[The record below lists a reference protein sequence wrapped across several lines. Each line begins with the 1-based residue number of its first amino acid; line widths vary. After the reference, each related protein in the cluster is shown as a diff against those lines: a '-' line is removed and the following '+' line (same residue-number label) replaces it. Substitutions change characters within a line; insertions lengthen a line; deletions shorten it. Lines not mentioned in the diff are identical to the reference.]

1 MQDNASCHTDE
12 TIQKQFEDHDKEFK
26 VLPGPPNSPDI
37 NSIEHLCWT
46 NKINPWRLHLSTY
59 VLVSDVPGHAQGSR
73 GVHASM
79 HQSCFGSTKGTYMI
93 IKQLGSHNYVV
104 RRIQIILVGAKWWY
118 TFYTTRFVFLTPP
131 LQNDKQRRRFGCAF
145 ALFLITLMK
154 LL

>member
-1 MQDNASCHTDE
+1 MHPATQTKPYKNSLRIMTKSSRCCLVLQTPQIS
-12 TIQKQFEDHDKEFK
+12 IQ
-26 VLPGPPNSPDI
+26 L
-37 NSIEHLCWT
+37 SICVMCWT
-46 NKINPWRLHLSTY
+46 NKINPWRLHLTTY